1 MNELTAGVYPLAPE
15 CKAFVRDG
23 KVIVSQKRRVVD
35 ETPRCRN
42 CKHFGEGHSKYN
54 QRHNSPVCFARP
66 KENGLMNGYAPDE
79 RTQQRYYATQ
89 GQFRA
94 CNKYTP
100 KDPDNGK
107 TTDSPSR

>member
-1 MNELTAGVYPLAPE
+1 MNELSAGVHPLAPE
-15 CKAFVRDG
+15 CKY
-23 KVIVSQKRRVVD
+23 
-35 ETPRCRN
+35 
-42 CKHFGEGHSKYN
+42 FGEWYNSYN
-54 QRHNSPVCFARP
+54 QRRKSPVCFARP
-66 KENGLMNGYAPDE
+66 KVNGLMNGYAPDV